1 MLKRKLT
8 SPKKSNPSKK
18 TKKNPKTQFDDS
30 PLEVVETKSC
40 DQQERKN
47 LKRTGPKKSNPSKKR
62 KQTKKNPKSQ
72 FDDSPVEVVET
83 NACEQQE
90 TVTDI
95 VVEEGPWKNLEII
108 LSLQSKT
115 LGVKKKVELAFS
127 FVKGYGG
134 ENGTD
139 EDEECQAVKIS
150 RLIIFLSDWI
160 QSLLITENNIKVKV
174 DLDSEP
180 YMDFRCWEIFRFCLK
195 QSSILGVSLNL
206 SRNLLKAIGFITKNV
221 LSALDMSLSSEVDFW
236 NGHGFEVYSIVID
249 CLGLLFSSKSGMSN
263 DNVDLWFSTVE
274 PVLKLTHK
282 VLAENIKDS
291 LAYRYV
297 LQFSCLVLEPFSK
310 FLMTHPTTKN
320 GFSDFLDKLFEPF
333 LDVLGLLNLS
343 EDKNKDLE
351 ITLMRLIEEILS
363 LGLFHSAHMDG
374 FLGLGGS
381 KRYLPESKENKT
393 ILKSYHR
400 HFFTKFKNM
409 LLMKKELE
417 LSCMGS
423 LFRLFIYRVMKQQRD
438 PNQLQEG
445 MTTKASN
452 VGQAEERPWKLQDTA
467 TNDNVSSAKSHY
479 SSSLRLETRKSLFEF
494 FLHLMEPILLEING
508 YNQSGSEMAPLLA
521 DFCCAIKSANSLL
534 FNFAHE
540 RIYVKTEDASGGA
553 CSCFFRTI
561 FKTIVS
567 VASELKNH
575 YPYDDGSEMHVLL
588 AKELVT
594 AIGYLLHIEYEI
606 IESDLVT
613 LWLIILSF
621 LEFST
626 LSPENS
632 EDDCP
637 LTSLLLALGCQLI
650 NLYSDLR
657 QVSVAV
663 FSLCKAVR
671 LVIPVVTPADGND
684 DEMIDTEEL
693 PLSTVFP
700 FPLERSEKSV
710 EKLLSSQA
718 LRLAIHGAIKV
729 IPEGQASGSIKS
741 LTTDVSKTMK
751 WIKQV
756 CCSTGATEQ
765 DGQVAAFLAGSL
777 SDIYSLILDSLTIT
791 TGNSNLVG
799 QSMKDLLDLISP
811 CLTHLVSSDSDCIE
825 NFLSAVTG
833 KGLEI
838 MMAEKKIKTY
848 RNSVRLFIIFVLRI
862 YMSSRSLYRQVISL
876 MPPKKTKD
884 MAGIKGDSVAARC
897 GSDWIKEKSWNYEG
911 YFSWISQPSAS
922 IVDTIKHISAIYLKD
937 DSADCSLLIYILYG
951 VALQRLVDLN
961 SHIKSLDYVSQISD
975 NQIHDT
981 MLKHVSVLKREGE
994 ELTDFLL
1001 GNNIISGNVG
1011 TFETIEDTDQ
1021 WVLRVSGI
1029 NGKCLPTMRLWIL
1042 SQHIDLWCPHA
1053 GKKKLKNFL
1062 SQLIGSSVPCILNGV
1077 GMSTLGWE
1085 NNVDKGTQKKK
1096 IGLEQFSLGLL
1107 FDSVLYEHEFV
1118 RRYLAPSFSHVLKMT
1133 AETFFK
1139 DITEEVNFD
1148 SPSDWSEVLILLES
1162 SIANLSG
1169 KLQSEAFLEA
1179 HVSQLDNRKFTACQN
1194 LLNLLGVMPKEY
1206 MNKKSFQLYASY
1218 VLDLER
1224 FIVFSMLRCL
1234 NKLSR
1239 GDMRNLFSLFSTCRK
1254 TLKSI
1259 TMISCDKVLG
1269 ATKLP
1274 LSDSS
1279 LLASWLFKSAQAVVT
1294 CQVRF
1299 RNDFTG
1305 KARNTLF
1312 SLMDHTSYMFLTVS
1326 KYQFS
1331 KALPL
1336 SDEQLISSEISEGT
1350 GQGNLIIESLTEQAE
1365 TLLKALR
1372 GTFRDEKTAFK
1383 CESLILNKLTP
1394 IFSCFSGLLWG
1405 LASAVSH
1412 RDMQKNHQNAKLR
1425 WKSEQFSKLSLII
1438 HVLSNFFE
1446 VFAQCMFL
1454 SGDVQREIQTNINW
1468 TRLLDGTEGLNG
1480 LVCGDIVETNDV
1492 KKKIIESLIK
1502 GDSSEVVLALRHLL
1516 IASAAILR
1524 LNLQIDGITFSPT
1537 FVSVLTNI
1545 SNDLLS
1551 VFADMSEAPLEF
1563 SFIWLDGAVKVV
1575 EELGSQFCLSNPT
1588 LNIDLYSKLIELH
1601 LKVIGKCISLQG
1613 KEATLESHETGFG
1626 TNAIHA
1632 KLVLSEKNRSHR
1644 LHWLDELKQ
1653 RLRMSFKVF
1662 IQSSSELHLLSGVQ
1676 AIERALVGVWEVC
1689 PAIYSIQT
1697 GNRDG
1702 GRISETVAA
1711 GLDCLDLILE
1721 HATGRKRLNVV
1732 KRHIQGLLSA
1742 VFGIM
1747 AHMQSPFIFFT
1758 NAVVGNQGSNSP
1770 DSGSVILMCVEVL
1783 IRIAGKHALFR
1794 MDSSHIS
1801 QSIHIPGAIF
1811 LDYLQATR
1819 VGFSVL
1825 DGNLLSKDDQQQ
1837 DLLGSSKDLQVD
1849 KKFSVSLYAACCRL
1863 LYTAVKH
1870 HKSETEGSIATL
1882 QESVS
1887 ALLHSL
1893 ETAGKKLG
1901 NCVSWEVEEGIRC
1914 ACFLRR
1920 IYEELRQQ
1928 KEVFGQHCFKF
1939 LSTYIWVSSGNGPL
1953 KTGLEREVDEA
1964 LRPGVY
1970 ALIDSCSPNDLQY
1983 LHTVFGEG
1991 PCRNSLAT
1999 LQQDYKLNFKYGGKV

>member
-8 SPKKSNPSKK
+8 SPKKSKPSKK
-18 TKKNPKTQFDDS
+18 TKKNSKTQFDDS
-30 PLEVVETKSC
+30 PVEVVETKA
-40 DQQERKN
+40 EE
-47 LKRTGPKKSNPSKKR
+47 LPRTGSKKSNPSKKR
-62 KQTKKNPKSQ
+62 KQTKKNSETQ
-72 FDDSPVEVVET
+72 FEDSSVEVVET
-83 NACEQQE
+83 KACDQEE

-95 VVEEGPWKNLEII
+95 VVEEGPWKNLELI
-108 LSLQSKT
+108 LSLQSNT
-115 LGVKKKVELAFS
+115 LGFKKKVELAFS

-134 ENGTD
+134 ENGTN

-160 QSLLITENNIKVKV
+160 QSLLIPSEKNIKVKC

-180 YMDFRCWEIFRFCLK
+180 CLDFRCWEIFSFCLK
-195 QSSILGVSLNL
+195 EATILGVSLNL
-206 SRNLLKAIGFITKNV
+206 SRNLLKAIGLITGRF
-221 LSALDMSLSSEVDFW
+221 LSALNESLATGVDFC
-236 NGHGFEVYSIVID
+236 NGQGFVVYSSVVD

-263 DNVDLWFSTVE
+263 DNLDLWFSTVE
-274 PVLKLTHK
+274 PVLKLTHT
-282 VLAENIKDS
+282 VLVENIKDS
-291 LAYRYV
+291 LGDRHV
-297 LQFSCLVLEPFSK
+297 LKFSCLVLEPFSR

-320 GFSDFLDKLFEPF
+320 GFCDFLDKLFEPF
-333 LDVLGLLNLS
+333 MDVLGLLNLI

-351 ITLMRLIEEILS
+351 ISLLRLIEDILS
-363 LGLFHSAHMDG
+363 LALFHSAHIDG
-374 FLGLGGS
+374 FLGLGGA
-381 KRYLPESKENKT
+381 KKYLPESKENKT

-423 LFRLFIYRVMKQQRD
+423 LFKVFIYRVMKQQRD

-445 MTTKASN
+445 MMTKASN
-452 VGQAEERPWKLQDTA
+452 ARQAEERPWKLADTA
-467 TNDNVSSAKSHY
+467 TNDNGSSTKSHY
-479 SSSLRLETRKSLFEF
+479 SSSLRLETRKSIFDF

-508 YNQSGSEMAPLLA
+508 YNQSGSEMAPLLG
-521 DFCCAIKSANSLL
+521 DFCCVIKSANSLL

-540 RIYVKTEDASGGA
+540 RMYVKTEDASEGA
-553 CSCFFRTI
+553 CSCFLRTI

-567 VASELKNH
+567 VASELKKH
-575 YPYDDGSEMHVLL
+575 CPYDNGSEMHVLL

-621 LEFST
+621 LEFSS

-632 EDDCP
+632 EGDCP
-637 LTSLLLALGCQLI
+637 LTSLLVGLGCQLI
-650 NLYSDLR
+650 TLYSDLR

-663 FSLCKAVR
+663 FSLFKAVR
-671 LVIPVVTPADGND
+671 LVMPVVTPADGDD
-684 DEMIDTEEL
+684 DEMIATEEL

-700 FPLERSEKSV
+700 FRLERSEKSV

-718 LRLAIHGAIKV
+718 LRLAIHKAIKV
-729 IPEGQASGSIKS
+729 IPEGQASGCIKS
-741 LTTDVSKTMK
+741 LTADVSKTMK

-777 SDIYSLILDSLTIT
+777 SDIYSLILDSITIT

-825 NFLSAVTG
+825 NFLSALTG
-833 KGLEI
+833 KDLEI
-838 MMAEKKIKTY
+838 VMAEKKIETY
-848 RNSVRLFIIFVLRI
+848 RKSVRLFVIFVLRI

-884 MAGIKGDSVAARC
+884 MAGIKGDSVAVRC

-922 IVDTIKHISAIYLKD
+922 IVDTIKHISAFYLKD

-975 NQIHDT
+975 NQINDT

-1001 GNNIISGNVG
+1001 GNNIISGFVDDG
-1011 TFETIEDTDQ
+1011 TFETIKDTDQ

-1029 NGKCLPTMRLWIL
+1029 NGKCLPTMRLWVL

-1085 NNVDKGTQKKK
+1085 NNVDKGSQKKK
-1096 IGLEQFSLGLL
+1096 IGLEQFSFGLL

-1169 KLQSEAFLEA
+1169 KLKSEAFLEA
-1179 HVSQLDNRKFTACQN
+1179 HVSLLDNRKFTACQN

-1206 MNKKSFQLYASY
+1206 TNKKSFQLYASY

-1234 NKLSR
+1234 NKLSC
-1239 GDMRNLFSLFSTCRK
+1239 GDMQNLFSLFSTCRK

-1259 TMISCDKVLG
+1259 AMISCDKVLG

-1279 LLASWLFKSAQAVVT
+1279 LLASWLFKSAQAAT

-1299 RNDFTG
+1299 RNDVTG
-1305 KARNTLF
+1305 KARDALF

-1331 KALPL
+1331 KALPF
-1336 SDEQLISSEISEGT
+1336 SDEKLISSEISEGT
-1350 GQGNLIIESLTEQAE
+1350 GQANLIIENLTEQAE
-1365 TLLKALR
+1365 TLLNALR
-1372 GTFRDEKTAFK
+1372 ATFRDEKTAFK

-1405 LASAVSH
+1405 LASAVSN

-1425 WKSEQFSKLSLII
+1425 WKSEQFSKLSRII

-1446 VFAQCMFL
+1446 VFAQCLFL

-1468 TRLLDGTEGLNG
+1468 TRLLDGTEGSNG
-1480 LVCGDIVETNDV
+1480 LVCGDVVETSDV

-1502 GDSSEVVLALRHLL
+1502 GDSSEVVLALKHLL

-1632 KLVLSEKNRSHR
+1632 KLVLTEKKRSHR

-1662 IQSSSELHLLSGVQ
+1662 IHSSSELHLLSGVQ

-1689 PAIYSIQT
+1689 PAIYCIQT

-1732 KRHIQGLLSA
+1732 KRHIQGLMSA

-1747 AHMQSPFIFFT
+1747 AHMQSPFIFFS

-1770 DSGSVILMCVEVL
+1770 DSGAVILMCVGVL

-1794 MDSSHIS
+1794 MDSSHVS

-1811 LDYLQATR
+1811 LDYLHATR

-1837 DLLGSSKDLQVD
+1837 DLLGCSKELQVD
-1849 KKFSVSLYAACCRL
+1849 RKFSVSLYAACCRL

-1870 HKSETEGSIATL
+1870 HKRTASNFVLAVTYQHLVKLRGP
-1882 QESVS
+1882 
-1887 ALLHSL
+1887 LLHSKNL
-1893 ETAGKKLG
+1893 FPRFFI
-1901 NCVSWEVEEGIRC
+1901 VW
-1914 ACFLRR
+1914 
-1920 IYEELRQQ
+1920 RQQ
-1928 KEVFGQHCFKF
+1928 EKIWVIVFHGKWKRE
-1939 LSTYIWVSSGNGPL
+1939 LDVLVSSGGSM
-1953 KTGLEREVDEA
+1953 KREVDEA

-1983 LHTVFGEG
+1983 LHTVFG
-1991 PCRNSLAT
+1991 
-1999 LQQDYKLNFKYGGKV
+1999 GK